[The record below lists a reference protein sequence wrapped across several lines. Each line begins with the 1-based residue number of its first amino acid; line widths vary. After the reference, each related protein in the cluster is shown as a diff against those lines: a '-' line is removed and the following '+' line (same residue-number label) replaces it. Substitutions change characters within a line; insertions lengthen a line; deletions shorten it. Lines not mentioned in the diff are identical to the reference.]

1 MEIRILMKSHL
12 HVIKF
17 APTVYDIIIVLGHD
31 EEPRDEFGLSFS
43 DELYMFGFICGI
55 GLSFNL
61 NAE

>member
-1 MEIRILMKSHL
+1 MKSHL

-17 APTVYDIIIVLGHD
+17 APTVHDIIIVLGHD

-43 DELYMFGFICGI
+43 DELFMSGFICVVA
-55 GLSFNL
+55 LSFNL